1 LALHQALHRFRP
13 LDDEYAGQD
22 YNEAFNWS
30 DMVGAQL
37 SHRRHVLT
45 RAEPSLAKD
54 IDREWYCVVF
64 RSRRRLDSA
73 SLSLY
78 KAAREAYEEAV
89 KN

>member
-1 LALHQALHRFRP
+1 
-13 LDDEYAGQD
+13 
-22 YNEAFNWS
+22 
-30 DMVGAQL
+30 M
-37 SHRRHVLT
+37 LT

-54 IDREWYCVVF
+54 IEREWYCVVF